1 MDELQ
6 AWEASLPPH
15 EEIAPMAK
23 IDTSTALLP
32 CPFCGGD
39 LPYTDEESCR
49 IFGKRTGHSFAV
61 ACSNCEVSAPGERT
75 MKESI
80 AAWNR
85 RAIPAAQV
93 TVKPLEWF
101 EVTDRDDEDF
111 GKHVAVDTNIHVRY
125 KVYKVYGGGW
135 RLCGS
140 VPFGQP
146 IRPTIEAAKAAAQ
159 ADYEARIRSALTVT
173 PHDPA
178 KVQAL
183 VEAGERMTGPLWRLI
198 LADEHCL
205 KSPCDMPTCECRQ
218 KFDRIAGP
226 WTAAL
231 AAMKEG

>member
-1 MDELQ
+1 
-6 AWEASLPPH
+6 
-15 EEIAPMAK
+15 MADM
-23 IDTSTALLP
+23 IDTSTGLLP
-32 CPFCGGD
+32 CPFCGD
-39 LPYTDEESCR
+39 PDPYTDEESCR

-75 MKESI
+75 MKEAI

-101 EVTDRDDEDF
+101 EGDEPDEWKSGPYDVWCEL
-111 GKHVAVDTNIHVRY
+111 GKY
-125 KVYKVYGGGW
+125 QVYYWSIVMGEPHETAK
-135 RLCGS
+135 
-140 VPFGQP
+140 
-146 IRPTIEAAKAAAQ
+146 AAKAAAQ